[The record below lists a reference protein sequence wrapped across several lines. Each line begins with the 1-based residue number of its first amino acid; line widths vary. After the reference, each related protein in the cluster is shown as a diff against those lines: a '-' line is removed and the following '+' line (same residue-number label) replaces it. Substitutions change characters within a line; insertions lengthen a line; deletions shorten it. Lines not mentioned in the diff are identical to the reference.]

1 MDTLLQDLR
10 YGARSLAR
18 SPAFTAVAVLA
29 LALGIG
35 ANSAVFSM
43 VDGVLLR
50 PLPYGNADRAVMLW
64 STWPGYDRTWL
75 SEPEVVDYR
84 SQRQVFDLVAPFSLG
99 NATLTG
105 DGEPERVRAASLSAE
120 VLPALG
126 VSPAL
131 GRNFTAAEDL
141 PDSLAGRVAL
151 LSHALWQR
159 RYAADPSIVGRSIQV
174 GLRQFTVVG
183 VLPDE
188 FRLPND
194 FVGEPVQLY
203 SPIGLDPNP
212 DPDERGNHGLYAV
225 ARLAPG
231 VTPARAQTAM
241 SAFVSDMKRRHD
253 AYGPEFDL
261 KVVSARDQ
269 VSGDVRPALLV
280 MLGAVALVLL
290 VACANVANLLLA
302 RAEARHRE
310 LAIRAALGAGRTRIV
325 RQLLAESLLLASAGA
340 ALGLVLAAAG
350 LRALIAFSPPNVP
363 RLDAIGMDGRVVAFT
378 AAIAV
383 LTSVVFGLVPALQAS
398 GGTTQETLN
407 EGGRGASA
415 GVRRQRVRRT
425 LVVTEVALA
434 MVLVVGAGLLIK
446 SFARLMGIDAGVRPE
461 RVLTMELSLP
471 GAKYA
476 QPRSRAFYEQLRQRV
491 AALPGVTSAGFVREL
506 PFANEIGDWGF
517 RIVGRAAGSP
527 GEAGGAAD
535 WQVATPGY
543 FQAMGIA
550 LRSGRYLE
558 DADATRSAP
567 VVVISEKM
575 AKTFWPNQDP
585 VGQQIRLGGDGPGPD
600 TLTRTVVGVV
610 ADVRHKG
617 LDAETKTQMY
627 LPHTQF
633 PSTDTSFAINRM
645 SLVVRARTD
654 PLALAPAVRREIRA
668 LDPEIPVSRVRS
680 MEQVLSASASV
691 RELNV
696 MLLSVF
702 AGVALTLAALGI
714 YGVMAY
720 TVTQR
725 TKEIGVRM
733 ALGASAGE
741 VQQLVLRQGLVL
753 AGLGVVLGAVGAVAL
768 GRVLTSLLFGVTA
781 TDPGIYATVTAVLA
795 AVALIATYVPARR
808 ATRVSPMVAL
818 RYE

>member
-10 YGARSLAR
+10 YGARSLGR

-84 SQRQVFDLVAPFSLG
+84 SQRQVFDIVAPFSLG
-99 NATLTG
+99 SATLTG

-126 VSPAL
+126 VTPTL

-151 LSHALWQR
+151 LSHALWRR
-159 RYAADPSIVGRSIQV
+159 RYAGDPSVVGRAIQV
-174 GLRQFTVVG
+174 GLRSFTVVG

-212 DPDERGNHGLYAV
+212 DPDSRGNHGLYAV

-231 VTPARAQTAM
+231 VTPERAQVAM

-261 KVVSARDQ
+261 RVVSARDQ

-310 LAIRAALGAGRTRIV
+310 LAIRSALGAGRTRIV
-325 RQLLAESLLLASAGA
+325 RQLLAESLLLATAGA
-340 ALGLVLAAAG
+340 ALGLALAAAG

-383 LTSVVFGLVPALQAS
+383 LTSLVFGLVPALQAS
-398 GGTTQETLN
+398 GTTTQEMLN

-476 QPRSRAFYEQLRQRV
+476 QPRSRAFFEQLRQRV

-506 PFANEIGDWGF
+506 PFANEIGDWSF
-517 RIVGRAAGSP
+517 RIVGRGADRP
-527 GEAGGAAD
+527 DEAFGAAD

-543 FQAMGIA
+543 FEAMGVA
-550 LRSGRYLE
+550 LRGGRYLE
-558 DADATRSAP
+558 DADATRAAP

-575 AKTFWPNQDP
+575 ASTFWPNQDP
-585 VGQQIRLGGDGPGPD
+585 VGQQIRLGGTGPGPD
-600 TLTRTVVGVV
+600 TLPRTVVGVV

-633 PSTDTSFAINRM
+633 PSTDSNFAINRM

-654 PLALAPAVRREIRA
+654 PLMLAPAVRREIRA

-702 AGVALTLAALGI
+702 AAVALTLAALGI

-733 ALGASAGE
+733 ALGASAVE
-741 VQQLVLRQGLVL
+741 VQRLVLRQGLLLVGIGVL
-753 AGLGVVLGAVGAVAL
+753 LGALGAVAL
-768 GRVLTSLLFGVTA
+768 GRVLTSLLFGVSA
-781 TDPGIYATVTAVLA
+781 TDPAIYAAVTAVLA
-795 AVALIATYVPARR
+795 AVALLATYVPARR